1 MKTTKNNI
9 TEEGIANSMGG
20 NFANAQIGDAG
31 NLAGVPGL
39 LGCPAPA
46 INMSCWEKRK
56 QRNKKDEDRISKLVS
71 ILLKKTMPTPMLQEA
86 AASSTRIG
94 SISKPGTKDA
104 AIAGISDKLA
114 QNLPPGKVVT
124 PTNKPAKGVNGLEL
138 NNANLA
144 NVATTLSSAIGKYPQ
159 AKLNINDI
167 LRDSRSIYTN
177 KNAIE
182 SAERSDYNTAFER
195 NLFFFQK
202 GEDSDDTGETINNKR
217 QQSLSNYFDKKT
229 HRRN

>member
-1 MKTTKNNI
+1 
-9 TEEGIANSMGG
+9 
-20 NFANAQIGDAG
+20 
-31 NLAGVPGL
+31 
-39 LGCPAPA
+39 
-46 INMSCWEKRK
+46 
-56 QRNKKDEDRISKLVS
+56 
-71 ILLKKTMPTPMLQEA
+71 MPTPMLQEA